1 MLCLFCREQ
10 RQQFKAL
17 VEQKFH
23 EWLLETGH
31 RQELDSLTPFTVSP
45 EDPTG
50 DQSSAQRLLEPKARD
65 TKQKGTN
72 SRQAMGR
79 TPMAC

>member
-1 MLCLFCREQ
+1 MLCLFRREQ
-10 RQQFKAL
+10 RHQFKAL

-45 EDPTG
+45 EDPAG
-50 DQSSAQRLLEPKARD
+50 DQCSAQTLLEPKPRD
-65 TKQKGTN
+65 TKQTGTN
-72 SRQAMGR
+72 SRQAMGQ
-79 TPMAC
+79 TSMAC